1 MQQHHHQRKVIWDDH
16 PSVWQYTPVFLT
28 VILVI
33 VLGHAIQTVLYPYPW
48 HAVSTID
55 LSQALAH
62 IAVYWRVLLIY
73 LIYFAMF
80 IGVLQATYLYVKA
93 FRTRYQLID
102 EQLII
107 RRFSLMG
114 IIEERTELYRI
125 VDFTMNQSL
134 LGVFF
139 KFSHIRL
146 LSTDRARHVIR
157 LVAVRNGPTFLDLI
171 RRETE
176 RCREEKGVREFTSG
190 VVGDISDEK

>member
-1 MQQHHHQRKVIWDDH
+1 MQQSHQRNVIWDDH
-16 PSVWQYTPVFLT
+16 PSVWQYLPAFLG
-28 VILVI
+28 VIMVI
-33 VLGHAIQTVLYPYPW
+33 VLGHAVQTVLYPYPW
-48 HAVSTID
+48 HAVSTI
-55 LSQALAH
+55 SIATALTNVAT
-62 IAVYWRVLLIY
+62 YWKILLIY
-73 LIYFAMF
+73 LIYLIMVVS
-80 IGVLQATYLYVKA
+80 VLQAVYLYVKA

-102 EQLII
+102 DQLII

-114 IIEERTELYRI
+114 VIEERTELYRI

-134 LGVFF
+134 LGVFC

-176 RCREEKGVREFTSG
+176 RCREVKGVREFTSG
-190 VVGDISDEK
+190 VVGDIDDEK